1 MTKRIGRLLGLTLA
15 LCLLA
20 SCSGRKS
27 SDFIAEGTISGAA
40 DQMLYLEE
48 TISEEPR
55 LIDSVRLD
63 KQGHFSFRSE
73 GHSYP
78 MLYRL
83 RLGEQHIPFAADSAR
98 RFSITA
104 EGARLFDSYRIT
116 SPEDYNKQIQEVC
129 RLSTATSRQLEPIVQ
144 EAWANRL
151 NADSAR
157 ARSSELIAALKK
169 QLTERFIYADPKSPA
184 ACFALLQT
192 IGSGSYFSPLNPDDA
207 PAFAAVAT
215 AYDTF
220 YPEAPYAALL
230 KKAALQARAIKR
242 GSCVID
248 EPDYELP
255 QQPEVVA
262 YPELSYPDRTGRK
275 VSLKELAAQGPTLVS
290 FTSYAEPWSP
300 ELVAELRQLQQAHP
314 ELRIYEV
321 SVDADSYFWKNAT
334 RTLPWTTVHDAEGR
348 SLGLYNV
355 QRLPSFYA
363 IRGGDLQRL
372 SSPSAFYR

>member
-15 LCLLA
+15 LCLIA

-104 EGARLFDSYRIT
+104 EASRLFDSYRIT

-129 RLSTATSRQLEPIVQ
+129 RLS
-144 EAWANRL
+144 
-151 NADSAR
+151 
-157 ARSSELIAALKK
+157 
-169 QLTERFIYADPKSPA
+169 
-184 ACFALLQT
+184 
-192 IGSGSYFSPLNPDDA
+192 
-207 PAFAAVAT
+207 
-215 AYDTF
+215 
-220 YPEAPYAALL
+220 
-230 KKAALQARAIKR
+230 
-242 GSCVID
+242 
-248 EPDYELP
+248 
-255 QQPEVVA
+255 
-262 YPELSYPDRTGRK
+262 
-275 VSLKELAAQGPTLVS
+275 
-290 FTSYAEPWSP
+290 
-300 ELVAELRQLQQAHP
+300 
-314 ELRIYEV
+314 
-321 SVDADSYFWKNAT
+321 
-334 RTLPWTTVHDAEGR
+334 
-348 SLGLYNV
+348 
-355 QRLPSFYA
+355 
-363 IRGGDLQRL
+363 
-372 SSPSAFYR
+372 